1 MLKKSWSQLCSKIIQ
16 GELANSRVVLESHFQ
31 CYDILVSKVAAETM
45 SSGKN
50 IQMFEEKSKTDV
62 AVCLRGSKLSVVYV
76 WSLRMKSAL
85 TQEVTKQ
92 KQELNSTQVKQQN
105 TASCVNCQRHHC
117 QVENEVG

>member
-1 MLKKSWSQLCSKIIQ
+1 
-16 GELANSRVVLESHFQ
+16 
-31 CYDILVSKVAAETM
+31 M